1 MYPMDLKEKVVERR
15 HDEVVSAMKNVVNA
29 VKLLQPKDDVELK
42 KLLNDNKQAI
52 NNFVRASEDLLNISP
67 EQINQRKAI
76 ESISKIALELG
87 GIIKDF
93 DTRLAMLENRP
104 LPTKL
109 QAVRSN
115 YNNDIEYVI
124 IEYQK

>member
-1 MYPMDLKEKVVERR
+1 MDLKEKVIEKR
-15 HDEVVSAMKNVVNA
+15 HDEVVSAMKNVANA
-29 VKLLQPKDDVELK
+29 IKLSQSNNDVELK
-42 KLLNDNKQAI
+42 KLLKDNKDAI
-52 NNFVRASEDLLNISP
+52 NNFVRASEDIMNMSS
-67 EQINQRKAI
+67 EQITQRKVI
-76 ESISKIALELG
+76 ESISKSAVELG

-93 DTRLAMLENRP
+93 DARLAVLENRP

-115 YNNDIEYVI
+115 SNNEIEYVI